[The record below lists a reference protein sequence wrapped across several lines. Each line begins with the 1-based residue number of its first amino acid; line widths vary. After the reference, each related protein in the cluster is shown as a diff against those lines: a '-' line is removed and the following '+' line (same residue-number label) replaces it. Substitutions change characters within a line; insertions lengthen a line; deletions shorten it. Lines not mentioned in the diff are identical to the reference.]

1 MIQNLGPTPTY
12 FGSLRF
18 FLTPHCY
25 AFSPTT
31 KEKPAM
37 TESANTKFK
46 AIPRSLQW
54 PGSSYYPPMKSRPR
68 FTHMGRKSHRL
79 KRTQRWLPL
88 WQPRG
93 SRQGHTTRN
102 TACSREGGGP
112 PGFDGVDKKI
122 WTRERVSRF
131 PANTFSFR
139 IPASGQ
145 SRGVKFLSQQLESLQ
160 QVIKFVIV
168 EGARGGQ

>member
-1 MIQNLGPTPTY
+1 MLFHPPPKRNQQWRRVQTPSSRQSREVYNDLEAATTRQWNPDHASRTWGEKAIDSKGLSGGY
-12 FGSLRF
+12 RCDSHEARARG
-18 FLTPHCY
+18 TPHETLR
-25 AFSPTT
+25 AV
-31 KEKPAM
+31 
-37 TESANTKFK
+37 
-46 AIPRSLQW
+46 
-54 PGSSYYPPMKSRPR
+54 G
-68 FTHMGRKSHRL
+68 
-79 KRTQRWLPL
+79 
-88 WQPRG
+88 
-93 SRQGHTTRN
+93 
-102 TACSREGGGP
+102 GGGP